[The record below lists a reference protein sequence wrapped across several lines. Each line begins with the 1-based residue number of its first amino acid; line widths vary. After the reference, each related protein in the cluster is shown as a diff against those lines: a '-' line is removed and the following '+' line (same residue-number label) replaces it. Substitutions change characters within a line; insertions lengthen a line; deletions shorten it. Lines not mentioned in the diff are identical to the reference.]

1 MPPGTRLMRPS
12 VITSVPETPR
22 ILAGART
29 IAPCTEGDED
39 HLRYLFI
46 HMNTV
51 HNSVQT
57 CGRGLDLL
65 ELLDLPFLRLLVPG
79 HQDQVLLYLH
89 IISLV
94 Y

>member
-1 MPPGTRLMRPS
+1 MLPS

-22 ILAGART
+22 IHAGAMN
-29 IAPCTEGDED
+29 IAPCTEGNDQD
-39 HLRYLFI
+39 QLSRYLFI
-46 HMNTV
+46 HMITV
-51 HNSVQT
+51 HNYVQT

-65 ELLDLPFLRLLVPG
+65 ELLDLPFLRLLVQR

-89 IISLV
+89 LI